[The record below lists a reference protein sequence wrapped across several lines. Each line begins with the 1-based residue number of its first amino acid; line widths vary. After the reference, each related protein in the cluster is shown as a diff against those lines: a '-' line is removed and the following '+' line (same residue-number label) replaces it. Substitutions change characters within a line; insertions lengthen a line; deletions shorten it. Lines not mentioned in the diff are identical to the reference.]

1 MSKREIAGWLTVA
14 ALGGAAGYYAGCWW
28 LRRQWELFLEGK

>member
-1 MSKREIAGWLTVA
+1 MTKREMTGWLIVA
-14 ALGGAAGYYAGCWW
+14 ALGGAAGYYVGGWW

>member
-1 MSKREIAGWLTVA
+1 MSMREASGWVAVA
-14 ALGGAAGYYAGCWW
+14 ALGAITGYYVGSWW